1 MFRNTRIVFF
11 CGTLMQGGAERVISI
26 LSSKMKEQGY
36 NVEIL
41 LFYDRAI
48 NYDVDPRIK
57 ITIVEKECASKS
69 LLKRMLWMRQFMK
82 NNADIIVSFLAPFNM
97 LALVSHLGLKSK
109 IIVADRNDPR
119 HVPNKFIIR
128 KLRDALYRFADGIV
142 VQTMHNQRY
151 FSREIQK
158 KSVVISNPVAL
169 GDKAGLA
176 LRTEKKHEIVSVGRL
191 MPQKNQMMLLEAF
204 ARIIDEFPDYCL
216 TIYGDGP
223 EKEHL
228 LQRARSLGIQNR
240 FFLPG
245 NVQDVFDRI
254 AKSELF
260 VLCSNYEGMPNALI
274 EAMCLG
280 LPCVST
286 LVSGVE
292 ELIEHGV
299 NGDIIKIGST
309 DEMVACMRN
318 LLSNQNRRRVYA
330 ENAVK
335 LHSSLDVELIM
346 QQWISYLDDI
356 CVDYKF

>member
-1 MFRNTRIVFF
+1 MIRDKKIVFF
-11 CGTLMQGGAERVISI
+11 CGTLMRGGAERVISI

-41 LFYDRAI
+41 LFYDRTI

-57 ITIVEKECASKS
+57 ITIVEKECASKN
-69 LLKRMLWMRQFMK
+69 LLKRMLWLRQFMK
-82 NNADIIVSFLAPFNM
+82 NNADVLVTFLAPFNM
-97 LALVSHLGLKSK
+97 LALVSHWGLKSK
-109 IIVADRNDPR
+109 IVVADRNDPR
-119 HVPNKFIIR
+119 HIPNKYIIR
-128 KLRDALYRFADGIV
+128 KLRDALYHFADGVV
-142 VQTMHNQRY
+142 VQTMHNQEY
-151 FSREIQK
+151 FSKGIQK

-176 LRTEKKHEIVSVGRL
+176 LKIEKKHEIVSVGRL
-191 MPQKNQMMLLEAF
+191 MPQKNQTMLLESF
-204 ARIIDEFPDYCL
+204 ALIKDEFPDYCL

-228 LQRARSLGIQNR
+228 LQKAHSLGIQDR

-254 AKSELF
+254 ATSEVF
-260 VLCSNYEGMPNALI
+260 VLSSNYEGMPNALI

-292 ELIEHGV
+292 ELIEPGV
-299 NGDIIKIGST
+299 NGDIVNIGST
-309 DEMVACMRN
+309 DEMVKCIRD
-318 LLSNQNRRRVYA
+318 LLINQNIRERYA
-330 ENAVK
+330 AKAVE
-335 LHSSLDVELIM
+335 LHSRLDVEIIM
-346 QQWISYLDDI
+346 QQWISYIDDVCI
-356 CVDYKF
+356 E